1 MACIATPSLQQR
13 EVSMPG
19 GGTDTGVA
27 MVISASSTDLLDK
40 ACPRVAQRDKLKQR
54 REHRITLDL
63 ASEQKLRRAPIIEPE
78 PFKKSG

>member
-1 MACIATPSLQQR
+1 VACIATPSLQQR

-40 ACPRVAQRDKLKQR
+40 ASSLVQEAWR
-54 REHRITLDL
+54 
-63 ASEQKLRRAPIIEPE
+63 
-78 PFKKSG
+78 